1 MTTID
6 SSYYLSNQSRGTTSS
21 ALGKDEFMR
30 ILMAQLQNQDP
41 LNPME
46 DKEFISQMATFTSLE
61 QMMEMNTSISSLV
74 QNQTVSPV
82 IQYSHLIG
90 KEVSY
95 YKLDEESGEVIEP
108 KETVKSNVIAVSEKE
123 GYAVLELEN
132 ESKIYTDEVLK
143 LSQPSTD

>member
-6 SSYYLSNQSRGTTSS
+6 SSYYLSNQSRGSTSS
-21 ALGKDEFMR
+21 ELGKDEFMR

-82 IQYSHLIG
+82 IQNSHLIG

-95 YKLDEESGEVIEP
+95 YKIDEESGEVIEP
-108 KETVKSNVIAVSEKE
+108 KEIVKSNVVAVSEKE

>member
-6 SSYYLSNQSRGTTSS
+6 SSYYLSNKPRGTTSS
-21 ALGKDEFMR
+21 DLGKDEFMR

-41 LNPME
+41 TNPME
-46 DKEFISQMATFTSLE
+46 DKEFISQMATFSSLE
-61 QMMEMNTSISSLV
+61 QMTQMNTAISNLV

-82 IQYSHLIG
+82 IQNSHLIG

-95 YKLDEESGEVIEP
+95 YKINKDSGEVIEP
-108 KETVKSNVIAVSEKE
+108 KEIVKSNVVAVSEKE

>member
-6 SSYYLSNQSRGTTSS
+6 SSYYLSNKPRGTTGSE
-21 ALGKDEFMR
+21 LGKDEFMR

-41 LNPME
+41 MNPME
-46 DKEFISQMATFTSLE
+46 DKEFISQMANFSSLE
-61 QMMEMNTSISSLV
+61 QMMEMNTAISSLV

-82 IQYSHLIG
+82 IQNSHLIG

-95 YKLDEESGEVIEP
+95 YKVDEASGEVIEP

-132 ESKIYTDEVLK
+132 DSKIYTDEVLK
-143 LSQPSTD
+143 LSQPSID